1 MYSYSFKLN
10 ETEWE
15 SLVAVQYIEHLVED
29 SINTTL
35 VETVNM
41 KFTFYITYLIKIIF
55 DKILL
60 F

>member
-1 MYSYSFKLN
+1 M
-10 ETEWE
+10 
-15 SLVAVQYIEHLVED
+15 QYIEHLVED
-29 SINTTL
+29 SINTTLVADTL